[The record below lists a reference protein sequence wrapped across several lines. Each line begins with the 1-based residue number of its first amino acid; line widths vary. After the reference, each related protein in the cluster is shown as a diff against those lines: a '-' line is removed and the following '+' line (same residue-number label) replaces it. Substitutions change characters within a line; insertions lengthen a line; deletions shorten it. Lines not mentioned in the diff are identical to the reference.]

1 MVLGGG
7 EQIASLQRIL
17 SDQNLSAKNL
27 VNSSV
32 KLKEVECENKRLQM
46 ELNDANGE
54 VKLLSV
60 EKRKQALEIA
70 NVREK

>member
-1 MVLGGG
+1 
-7 EQIASLQRIL
+7 
-17 SDQNLSAKNL
+17 
-27 VNSSV
+27 
-32 KLKEVECENKRLQM
+32 M

-70 NVREK
+70 NVREKQNKPKQKKSEYTIYIYMAMEVETHNIKNV